1 MRVFPDVSTGRRIQA
16 TGMTPLR
23 TYTQPRELASR
34 IANGLSVLLLWH
46 PVDDAVTVSVAD
58 SETGEYFEFPVER
71 HRALEA
77 FHHPFAYAA

>member
-1 MRVFPDVSTGRRIQA
+1 MRVFPDVTRGRRIQA
-16 TGMTPLR
+16 IDMTSQR
-23 TYTQPRELASR
+23 TCTQPRELASR

-46 PVDDAVTVSVAD
+46 PVDDAVSVSVAD

-71 HRALEA
+71 HRALDA